1 MYFAALRESWR
12 ACVRGLY
19 PVLICTDAVLS
30 DLNFT
35 NIQWLI
41 HHSVLLKFKNPFNYR
56 FSVLLDNLTQVI
68 IKVDLLIKNKIFS
81 VY

>member
-1 MYFAALRESWR
+1 MHFAALRESWMS
-12 ACVRGLY
+12 CVCGYY
-19 PVLICTDAVLS
+19 PVLICTDPVLS

-41 HHSVLLKFKNPFNYR
+41 HHSVLSKMKNQFNYR

-68 IKVDLLIKNKIFS
+68 IKMNITLFFNK
-81 VY
+81 